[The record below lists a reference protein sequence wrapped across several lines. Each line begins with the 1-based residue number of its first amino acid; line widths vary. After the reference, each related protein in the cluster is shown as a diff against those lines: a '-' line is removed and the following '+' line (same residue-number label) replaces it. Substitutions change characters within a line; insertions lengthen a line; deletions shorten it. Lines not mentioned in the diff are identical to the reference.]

1 MLWVKKREK
10 YECSVTNIYIFERKK
25 ISFIPFSDEVT
36 VWWYTIFTILQFYND
51 YNLMIYCIFICS
63 SPLAPPR
70 VLLAETFSES
80 STAGSIP
87 WTWSATSSDA
97 QVRINRYVHQWQVDT
112 NAMSTNIRS
121 TNAKQI
127 NSRSTNTNSTNCR

>member
-25 ISFIPFSDEVT
+25 KKSFIPFSDEIT
-36 VWWYTIFTILQFYND
+36 IWWYTIFTILQFYND

-97 QVRINRYVHQWQVDT
+97 QVRINRYVHQWQTPCRPTFGQQTRNKLTVDRQIL
-112 NAMSTNIRS
+112 IRQ
-121 TNAKQI
+121 TVDK
-127 NSRSTNTNSTNCR
+127 R